1 MATLTKAQL
10 WAQAQEI
17 FKDNKVPKTAQAAL
31 AELFAPKKGG
41 ASSRPEDIDGQTYCR
56 YTGEYWDYDAMVY
69 QNADKR
75 EKKEHKGY
83 SKEGIARW
91 TKGGNYLA
99 KIKEEA
105 FELAMSGKTE
115 EAKALK
121 SEIDKFDR
129 NSFEDLK
136 RFKSL

>member
-1 MATLTKAQL
+1 MAALTKTELWTKAQEIL
-10 WAQAQEI
+10 DNAKVSKANQAL
-17 FKDNKVPKTAQAAL
+17 L

-99 KIKEEA
+99 KIKDEA
-105 FELAMSGKTE
+105 FELAMSGKTD

-121 SEIDKFDR
+121 LEIDKFDR

-136 RFKSL
+136 RFKS

>member
-1 MATLTKAQL
+1 MTKAQL
-10 WAQAQEI
+10 WAKAQEI
-17 FKDNKVPKTAQAAL
+17 FKDNKVPKTAQEAL
-31 AELFAPKKGG
+31 AKLFEPKKGG
-41 ASSRPEDIDGQTYCR
+41 ASSRPDDIDGQTYCR

-91 TKGGNYLA
+91 TKGGNHLA

-121 SEIDKFDR
+121 LEIDKFDR